1 LAAATVSLGLTS
13 PVAAW
18 RATGTRNAGFPLGGK
33 EDDMANLSK
42 RPYWD
47 LRRGIDELFDDFLSA
62 GSFPTGLA
70 QSLGDFR
77 PSLELGE
84 TESEY
89 KVTVELPGLKPEEVE
104 ITVDQG
110 MLTVRG
116 EKTRE
121 EKKTEKGV
129 EYSERA
135 YGSFVRKVQ
144 LPRSVSSD
152 KISASFDNGVLSV
165 NIPKGEEA
173 RPRRIPLGATGKAM
187 KEPEK
192 PAPTAQ
198 KPH

>member
-1 LAAATVSLGLTS
+1 
-13 PVAAW
+13 
-18 RATGTRNAGFPLGGK
+18 
-33 EDDMANLSK
+33 MANLSK
-42 RPYWD
+42 RPFWD
-47 LRRGIDELFDDFLSA
+47 LRRGIDDLFDDFLSA
-62 GSFPTGLA
+62 GAYPTQGLA

-77 PSLELGE
+77 PSLELDE

-110 MLTVRG
+110 MLNVRG
-116 EKTRE
+116 EKRRE
-121 EKKTEKGV
+121 EKRTEKGI

-144 LPRSVSSD
+144 LPRSVAAD
-152 KISASFDNGVLSV
+152 KISASFDNGVLTV
-165 NIPKGEEA
+165 TIPKGEEA
-173 RPRRIPLGATGKAM
+173 RPRRIPLGASAKAT

-192 PAPTAQ
+192 ATVKAE